1 MTDNRPLPKVSRQAV
16 ESKNGVAIN
25 LDGHI
30 RIYDPCAMESLV
42 IANGVVRGRN
52 VIVPIS
58 HIVSIERVKN
68 NETCCN

>member
-1 MTDNRPLPKVSRQAV
+1 MTDNRLLSKVSRQAV
-16 ESKNGVAIN
+16 ESKNGVVIN

-58 HIVSIERVKN
+58 HIVSIERGKN
-68 NETCCN
+68 NETC